1 MVLMAF
7 SKSPPQISTRAVRR
21 IFPILLDPITPSS
34 HLKLYSKSL
43 RTISVLDASAA
54 MARRISPGGRIP
66 YLSRI
71 APVVPPLSATE
82 IIAEIL

>member
-1 MVLMAF
+1 
-7 SKSPPQISTRAVRR
+7 VRR
-21 IFPILLDPITPSS
+21 IFQILLEPITPSS
-34 HLKLYSKSL
+34 SLKLYSNSFRISL
-43 RTISVLDASAA
+43 VFFARAA
-54 MARRISPGGRIP
+54 IARRISQGGRIP